1 MTKDQSIS
9 LQERIVKEITST
21 YNSIAEYKSY
31 TNQRTAL
38 KPPIDAST
46 AARRIQ
52 VVEHKLK
59 ALKMMLA
66 KIDDSE
72 YHFCGTC
79 HKPIPARN
87 DFLKR
92 ANAGACPYCS

>member
-21 YNSIAEYKSY
+21 YNSIAEYKTY
-31 TNQRTAL
+31 TRKGSSFKT
-38 KPPIDAST
+38 PIDAST

-66 KIDDSE
+66 KIDDGE
-72 YHFCGTC
+72 YHFCDRC
-79 HKPIPARN
+79 HKPIPAKT
-87 DFLKR
+87 DYLKR
-92 ANAGACPYCS
+92 TSQAACPYCS

>member
-21 YNSIAEYKSY
+21 YNSIAEYKNYASKGASLQ
-31 TNQRTAL
+31 T
-38 KPPIDAST
+38 PIDPST

-66 KIDDSE
+66 KIDDEE
-72 YHFCGTC
+72 YHFCDTC
-79 HKPIPARN
+79 HKPMPAKN

-92 ANAGACPYCS
+92 TSQGACPFCS

>member
-1 MTKDQSIS
+1 MTKNQSIS

-21 YNSIAEYKSY
+21 YNSIAEYKNY
-31 TNQRTAL
+31 TSKGSSFKN
-38 KPPIDAST
+38 PIDPST

-66 KIDDSE
+66 KIDDGE
-72 YHFCGTC
+72 HHFCESC
-79 HKPIPARN
+79 HKPIPAKN
-87 DFLKR
+87 NFLKR
-92 ANAGACPYCS
+92 TTKGSCPYCS